1 MVAKN
6 AKKFKGKALIPPAV
20 WTPLV
25 SFATDASLEGFGMVW
40 DRRALAGL
48 FPFEFDDLDITKKEL
63 LTIMAAVKHWFQD
76 LANLRVR
83 IFVDNQA
90 CVALLN
96 YGITKSAFLASCLR
110 DIHYVLAEHNIEL
123 KAQYIPSKE
132 NVLADLCSRAFT
144 NESFY
149 NNFNKCLS
157 AGTLVLDYIYYDKFY
172 FDHYH

>member
-1 MVAKN
+1 
-6 AKKFKGKALIPPAV
+6 
-20 WTPLV
+20 
-25 SFATDASLEGFGMVW
+25 MVW
-40 DRRALAGL
+40 ERRALAGL
-48 FPFEFDDLDITKKEL
+48 FPLEFDELDITKKEL

-123 KAQYIPSKE
+123 KAQFIPSKE
-132 NVLADLCSRAFT
+132 NVLADLCSRAFL
-144 NESFY
+144 NEYYF
-149 NNFNKCLS
+149 NNFNKCLLE
-157 AGTLVLDYIYYDKFY
+157 GTLVLENIDYEKFN